1 MRFNVWVW
9 IGLFVMEV
17 IALVGFVERDCGGDY
32 NEGREREK
40 VHEGVG

>member
-1 MRFNVWVW
+1 MRFNVWVG
-9 IGLFVMEV
+9 IGLCVMEV
-17 IALVGFVERDCGGDY
+17 IAVVGLVERDCGGDY